1 MTSRAESA
9 LSASRRILTIC
20 SGLYLLPFMSCLSFA
35 ARLTLYPVHFLGV
48 RSLPLSG
55 NSYFWRTGP
64 LRFWPWSL
72 LNVSGQLPTL
82 VPFFHSYGNVNVSAE
97 SVDSVN
103 THEIIDFIGFYR
115 GWSGWRGSNPH
126 SQLGRLELYH

>member
-48 RSLPLSG
+48 RSIHRTKSVSHGRQPPLTLENTLNQTAASRWLHALV
-55 NSYFWRTGP
+55 SPVWRPTHNIQSTS
-64 LRFWPWSL
+64 LRPRR
-72 LNVSGQLPTL
+72 
-82 VPFFHSYGNVNVSAE
+82 H
-97 SVDSVN
+97 
-103 THEIIDFIGFYR
+103 
-115 GWSGWRGSNPH
+115 
-126 SQLGRLELYH
+126 